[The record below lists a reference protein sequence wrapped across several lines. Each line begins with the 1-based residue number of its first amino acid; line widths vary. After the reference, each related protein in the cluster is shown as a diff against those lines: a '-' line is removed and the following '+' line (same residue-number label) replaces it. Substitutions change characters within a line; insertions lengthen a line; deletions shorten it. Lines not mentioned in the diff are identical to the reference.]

1 MTTEDDARRVVDTE
15 LDRLHE
21 RFGAFD
27 VTETAVENDPGFYE
41 HGLDHVR
48 RTGMLADAGAL
59 VRDRRDRTLLV
70 RHPAA
75 PETWTTP
82 GGGYEAGDGSLV
94 ATAIREVREET
105 AVRCTIMDIRSARIK
120 TIEHRDE
127 QRSYQMLTVAFVA
140 RGEGLA
146 SAAGDEEILEAQWF
160 ADPPDEFGN
169 ND

>member
-1 MTTEDDARRVVDTE
+1 MTTEDDARRAVDTE
-15 LDRLHE
+15 LGRLHE

-27 VTETAVENDPGFYE
+27 VTETTVENDPDFYE
-41 HGLDHVR
+41 HGLDHVH

-75 PETWTTP
+75 PETWTMP
-82 GGGYEAGDGSLV
+82 GGGHEAGDGSLV

-105 AVRCTIMDIRSARIK
+105 VVRCAVTNIRSARIT

-127 QRSYQMLTVAFVA
+127 QRSYPMLTVMFVA
-140 RGEGLA
+140 RGEGSA
-146 SAAGDEEILEAQWF
+146 SAAEDEEILEAQWF

>member
-1 MTTEDDARRVVDTE
+1 MTIEDDARRVVDIE

-21 RFGAFD
+21 RFDAFD
-27 VTETAVENDPGFYE
+27 VTEATVENDPDFYD
-41 HGLDHVR
+41 HGLDRIR

-59 VRDRRDRTLLV
+59 VRDRRGRTLFV

-82 GGGYEAGDGSLV
+82 GGGYEAEDESLV
-94 ATAIREVREET
+94 ATAIREIREET
-105 AVRCTIMDIRSARIK
+105 TVSCAVTEIRSVRIK

-127 QRSYQMLTVAFVA
+127 QRSYPMLTVAFVA
-140 RGEGLA
+140 HGEGSA
-146 SAAGDEEILEAQWF
+146 SAAEDEEILEARWF